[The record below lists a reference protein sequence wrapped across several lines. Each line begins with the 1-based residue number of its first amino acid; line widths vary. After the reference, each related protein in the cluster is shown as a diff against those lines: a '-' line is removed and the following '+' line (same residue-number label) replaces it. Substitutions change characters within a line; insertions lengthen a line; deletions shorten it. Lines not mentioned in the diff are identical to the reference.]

1 MALEQRVIYSL
12 CFSTQKK
19 SFCGLEIESRTLPT
33 NGKNFFYNI
42 VKLHDRVKQCLKLR
56 ISKGQ
61 MILFIFYFFASY
73 WVCSGWKRKKIRDWS
88 VFTFS
93 DLVTFGLW
101 ILTCMEGTL
110 LWAFLSSCSSPL
122 PVSFQFFWL
131 ILLSLKKLRIR
142 SPAKIKM
149 STSMTVICSSPLY
162 SWILPPPNKKGS
174 ASYFFNIFLTVDL
187 FNF

>member
-1 MALEQRVIYSL
+1 
-12 CFSTQKK
+12 
-19 SFCGLEIESRTLPT
+19 
-33 NGKNFFYNI
+33 
-42 VKLHDRVKQCLKLR
+42 
-56 ISKGQ
+56 
-61 MILFIFYFFASY
+61 MILFTFYFFASY
-73 WVCSGWKRKKIRDWS
+73 WVYSGWKRKKIRDWS

-149 STSMTVICSSPLY
+149 STFMTVICSSPLY
-162 SWILPPPNKKGS
+162 SWILPPPKQKRKCQLFFQYLPYRWSFQFLENMKSQVQLALGYQHPDCPENYS
-174 ASYFFNIFLTVDL
+174 FWYF
-187 FNF
+187 

>member
-1 MALEQRVIYSL
+1 
-12 CFSTQKK
+12 
-19 SFCGLEIESRTLPT
+19 
-33 NGKNFFYNI
+33 
-42 VKLHDRVKQCLKLR
+42 
-56 ISKGQ
+56 
-61 MILFIFYFFASY
+61 MILFTFYFFASY
-73 WVCSGWKRKKIRDWS
+73 WVYSGWKRKKIRDWS

-162 SWILPPPNKKGS
+162 SWILPPPQTKKEVPVIFSISSLPLIFSIFREYEKPGTIGS
-174 ASYFFNIFLTVDL
+174 WLPAPWLSWKLLFLIFLVQYVYSC
-187 FNF
+187 